1 MTRLL
6 MILLLAFSGVGR
18 AEVTAAW
25 KVAIGQFVPDHQN
38 NAQVRKVEKPPGE
51 SAFFQ
56 RNDELWDV
64 LKVLNWNLQNLAEG
78 AVQGGDSEADPAD
91 AEWEGEW
98 LVWNARSGMLVAR
111 GSWIDV
117 LRVEKVLGL
126 AELPIV
132 FRTKVELMKGQG
144 ESSEPF
150 QLDLVCQ
157 RNEPAELEVEGFKL
171 AVEMIPL
178 NFGNRI
184 DTPVRVSW
192 PAGTKDSRWQ
202 IHTALTFADGVRY
215 RLGRQGEG
223 DQAWEVFAT
232 VTGELTDGTPRS
244 EARWVEKAGKEEAWP
259 RFGKHQPI
267 KRLKLAPERR
277 LGIYPVD
284 EDILSGYLDQTI
296 LPAPSD
302 VEAPLEIS
310 KWVQGPLV
318 DVRDFL
324 MNQGVKAR
332 TGGAFAGYDPL
343 SHRIFFIAD
352 PTNQDLADFVL
363 SDWKGD
369 GIEPPLWIES
379 NPESGGWGLACRT
392 GETAAVSRTGGE
404 GKDLLFEAV
413 LTSAGGRGDASA
425 FDFGYEIELVSG
437 SKPVGR
443 LKSATH
449 LEMAV
454 PQQLGSFTSTGEG
467 ERKVVVTL
475 SRMTE

>member
-1 MTRLL
+1 MIRLL
-6 MILLLAFSGVGR
+6 MMLMLAFSGVGR

-25 KVAIGQFVPDHQN
+25 KVPIGHFVPDHEN
-38 NAQVRKVEKPPGE
+38 NEQVRKLERPPGE

-56 RNDELWDV
+56 LKDELWDV
-64 LKVLNWNLQNLAEG
+64 VEVLNWNLQILADG
-78 AVQGGDSEADPAD
+78 ADQGRDSEAEPAD
-91 AEWEGEW
+91 VGWEGEW

-132 FRTKVELMKGQG
+132 FRAKVELIKGQG
-144 ESSEPF
+144 QSAEPV

-157 RNEPAELEVEGFKL
+157 KNEPAELEVEGFKL
-171 AVEMIPL
+171 AVEMSPL

-192 PAGTKDSRWQ
+192 PAGTRDSTWQ
-202 IHTALTFADGVRY
+202 VATALTFADGVRY
-215 RLGRQGEG
+215 RLARQGEG
-223 DQAWEVFAT
+223 DQAWEIFAT
-232 VTGELTDGTPRS
+232 VTGELTDGTPRR
-244 EARWVEKAGKEEAWP
+244 EARWVEKAGKEEVWP
-259 RFGKHQPI
+259 RFVKLRPI
-267 KRLKLAPERR
+267 ERRGFAPDRR
-277 LGIYPVD
+277 LGIYPVG
-284 EDILSGYLDQTI
+284 EDILNGFLDRKI

-302 VEAPLEIS
+302 VEAPAELS

-324 MNQGVKAR
+324 MDQGVKAR

-343 SHRIFFIAD
+343 SHRIFFMAD
-352 PTNQDLADFVL
+352 PMNQDLADFVL
-363 SDWKGD
+363 SDWNGE
-369 GIEPPLWIES
+369 GTEAPLWIES

-392 GETAAVSRTGGE
+392 GETAAVSRAGGE
-404 GKDLLFEAV
+404 GKDLLFETV
-413 LTSAGGRGDASA
+413 LTQAGGSVSASA
-425 FDFGYEIELVSG
+425 FDFSYEIGLVSG
-437 SKPVGR
+437 SMPMGR
-443 LKSATH
+443 MKSATH

-454 PQQLGSFTSTGEG
+454 PQQLGSFNAPGQG

-475 SRMTE
+475 SRMAE